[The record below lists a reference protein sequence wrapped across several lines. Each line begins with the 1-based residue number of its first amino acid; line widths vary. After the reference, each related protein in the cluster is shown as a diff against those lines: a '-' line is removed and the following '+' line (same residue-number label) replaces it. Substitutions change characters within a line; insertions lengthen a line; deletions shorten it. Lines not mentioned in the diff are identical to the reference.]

1 MDEISIAGLLVLTF
15 KLGVFGLLVL
25 HARQAR
31 RTADEARAEQAAARE
46 AEEKARE
53 VKALPEPMR
62 EAA

>member
-15 KLGVFGLLVL
+15 KLGVFALLVL

-31 RTADEARAEQAAARE
+31 HMADEARAEEAARAE
-46 AEEKARE
+46 AARQAS
-53 VKALPEPMR
+53 KPKLLPAPMR

>member
-15 KLGVFGLLVL
+15 KLGVFAVLVL

-31 RTADEARAEQAAARE
+31 KMADEARAEEAAKAEAKRAE
-46 AEEKARE
+46 AEPKL
-53 VKALPEPMR
+53 LPTPMR